1 MAAPGRGMRSRSK
14 TTGTVAAAPRD
25 DRFTAEEDAI
35 IVSALRKDGSARGVD
50 FEDVARALQDA
61 AVAQKG
67 SHRGKA
73 RSRTF
78 PAPMLLPE

>member
-1 MAAPGRGMRSRSK
+1 
-14 TTGTVAAAPRD
+14 
-25 DRFTAEEDAI
+25 
-35 IVSALRKDGSARGVD
+35 
-50 FEDVARALQDA
+50 
-61 AVAQKG
+61 VAQKG